1 MLADGRA
8 LFFGLLFFKFIQ
20 KFVSFA
26 IFLFLFYGKKNNPMK
41 IQDPSRFSRINN
53 SFDEYVTLFAGNLAN
68 FRRDNKFEKY
78 SENFTGTRM
87 HYIHSLQS
95 NVRTRLS
102 SNVNYIQQNC
112 IRRDIFA

>member
-1 MLADGRA
+1 
-8 LFFGLLFFKFIQ
+8 
-20 KFVSFA
+20 
-26 IFLFLFYGKKNNPMK
+26 MK

-87 HYIHSLQS
+87 HYIHLLQS
-95 NVRTRLS
+95 NVRISPLVECKLYTTKLYTKRYIRLIPCFFR
-102 SNVNYIQQNC
+102 N
-112 IRRDIFA
+112 RF